1 MNAND
6 HRLVMAEL
14 DALRQQV
21 ASTIQKFEATGF
33 AAILK
38 DDYVALHE
46 LEHRIIEMRLT
57 HAHAIDERACDK

>member
-33 AAILK
+33 AAALK
-38 DDYVALHE
+38 DDYVALHD
-46 LEHRIIEMRLT
+46 LEHHITEMHLAHGRAIEQ
-57 HAHAIDERACDK
+57 